1 MTGAE
6 SGAARGDTR
15 RLIEVI
21 VTVKERLLTAM
32 RGQRPDRVPLTIYDW
47 MLPRGR
53 TERLLRE
60 AGVGLIPRLPPFRV
74 RHRAVEVISR
84 EYFENGRK
92 CIQRTLRTPVGE
104 ASQVLEPE
112 AAYDTSTWI
121 REHFIKTPDDYRV
134 LEFYYQDMLFQDN
147 HDAFREAQRR
157 VGEDGLVLAR
167 IPRTPLQEMLYQ
179 IMGLDRFASDY
190 QERRDLFDSLF
201 AVMAKRYAEIYDLAA
216 ASPAEIVWC
225 ADNIYSDMIGPER
238 FQRYIAPEYATISA
252 AIRGTEKLLA
262 VHMDGTLRSLSVEIG
277 AAECHIIEAMTPPP
291 MGDFS
296 VREARTAW
304 PKKALWLNF
313 TSSMHIEPP
322 DVIAEHTRS
331 LLAEAGTTR
340 GFAIGVTEDAPVPAL
355 EASLGVIARVLKEHG
370 AGP

>member
-1 MTGAE
+1 
-6 SGAARGDTR
+6 
-15 RLIEVI
+15 
-21 VTVKERLLTAM
+21 
-32 RGQRPDRVPLTIYDW
+32 
-47 MLPRGR
+47 
-53 TERLLRE
+53 
-60 AGVGLIPRLPPFRV
+60 
-74 RHRAVEVISR
+74 
-84 EYFENGRK
+84 
-92 CIQRTLRTPVGE
+92 
-104 ASQVLEPE
+104 
-112 AAYDTSTWI
+112 
-121 REHFIKTPDDYRV
+121 
-134 LEFYYQDMLFQDN
+134 
-147 HDAFREAQRR
+147 
-157 VGEDGLVLAR
+157 
-167 IPRTPLQEMLYQ
+167 MLYQ
-179 IMGLDRFASDY
+179 LMGLDLFAADY
-190 QERRDLFDSLF
+190 QGRRDLFDSLF

-252 AIRGTEKLLA
+252 GIRGTEKLLA
-262 VHMDGTLRSLSVEIG
+262 VHMDGTLRSLSAEIG